1 MITTAKHDTPAGTV
15 TYFTITNA
23 SGASVT
29 LSTLG
34 AGVVAIMVPD
44 SEGRLADVV
53 LGYPD
58 PASYIGDGPAAGKI
72 PGRFAN
78 RIARG
83 RFSIDGKSYSLAVN
97 CGPNALHGGPTGF
110 HNRNWQGRPDGD
122 TVVFE
127 RTSPD
132 GEEGY
137 PGNLA
142 VSARYRWDDDNS
154 LTLTME
160 ATTDAP
166 TVVNLTNHTYFN
178 LDGEGSG
185 TALDHILQLM
195 ASRWLPTDDSQ
206 VPLGELAD
214 VDGTPM
220 DFTSPKPLGRDIHAD
235 FEALRIGK
243 GYDHCWAIDGADGTV
258 RACARLEAARSG
270 RVVEILTDQPALQ
283 LYTGNWLTGSP
294 KGKHGDY
301 SDYDAVAIECQ
312 DYPDAP
318 NHPSFPSTLLR
329 PGERYHRT
337 IIFRFTTK

>member
-1 MITTAKHDTPAGTV
+1 M
-15 TYFTITNA
+15 
-23 SGASVT
+23 
-29 LSTLG
+29 
-34 AGVVAIMVPD
+34 
-44 SEGRLADVV
+44 
-53 LGYPD
+53 
-58 PASYIGDGPAAGKI
+58 
-72 PGRFAN
+72 
-78 RIARG
+78 
-83 RFSIDGKSYSLAVN
+83 
-97 CGPNALHGGPTGF
+97 
-110 HNRNWQGRPDGD
+110 
-122 TVVFE
+122 
-127 RTSPD
+127 
-132 GEEGY
+132 
-137 PGNLA
+137 
-142 VSARYRWDDDNS
+142 
-154 LTLTME
+154 
-160 ATTDAP
+160 
-166 TVVNLTNHTYFN
+166 VNLTNHTYFN
-178 LDGEGSG
+178 LDGDGSG
-185 TALDHILQLM
+185 TALDHTLQLI

-220 DFTSPKPLGRDIHAD
+220 DFPSPKPLGRDIHAD

-258 RACARLEAARSG
+258 RPAARLEAARSG
-270 RVVEILTDQPALQ
+270 RVIEILTDQPALQ

>member
-1 MITTAKHDTPAGTV
+1 MK
-15 TYFTITNA
+15 
-23 SGASVT
+23 
-29 LSTLG
+29 
-34 AGVVAIMVPD
+34 
-44 SEGRLADVV
+44 
-53 LGYPD
+53 
-58 PASYIGDGPAAGKI
+58 
-72 PGRFAN
+72 
-78 RIARG
+78 
-83 RFSIDGKSYSLAVN
+83 
-97 CGPNALHGGPTGF
+97 
-110 HNRNWQGRPDGD
+110 
-122 TVVFE
+122 
-127 RTSPD
+127 
-132 GEEGY
+132 
-137 PGNLA
+137 

-154 LTLTME
+154 LTLTLE
-160 ATTDAP
+160 ATTDAT

-178 LDGEGSG
+178 LDGDGSG
-185 TALDHILQLM
+185 TALDHILQLI

-220 DFTSPKPLGRDIHAD
+220 DFTSPKPLGSDIHAN

-258 RACARLEAARSG
+258 RPAARLEATRSG

>member
-1 MITTAKHDTPAGTV
+1 MITTAKHDTPAGAV
-15 TYFTITNA
+15 TYFTITNS

-58 PASYIGDGPAAGKI
+58 PTSYIGDGPAAGKI

-137 PGNLA
+137 PGNMK

-154 LTLTME
+154 LTLTLE
-160 ATTDAP
+160 ATTDAT

-178 LDGEGSG
+178 LDGSG
-185 TALDHILQLM
+185 TALDHILQLI

-220 DFTSPKPLGRDIHAD
+220 DFTSPKPLGRDIHAN

-258 RACARLEAARSG
+258 RPAARLEATRSG